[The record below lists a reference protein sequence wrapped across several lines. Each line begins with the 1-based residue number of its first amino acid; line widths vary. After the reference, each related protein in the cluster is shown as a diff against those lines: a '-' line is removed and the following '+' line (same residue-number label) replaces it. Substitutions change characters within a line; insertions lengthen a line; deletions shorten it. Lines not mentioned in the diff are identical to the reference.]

1 MSRHGSLL
9 CIDDDP
15 GCLKVRKM
23 LLEAFGYKV
32 STSTSGREGL
42 SLLKA
47 GAFDA
52 VLVDYQM
59 PEMNGAQVAR
69 EIRRMRPEIPIL
81 MVSAYSNLPD
91 SVTRWVNAFVS
102 KTEPGHYLASKIEQ
116 LLALKHQAPADPVWM
131 LGSALAL
138 TALAGLAFQTLFRR
152 HRDRTNAAE
161 PAGKDAEPLPSS
173 LLPS

>member
-42 SLLKA
+42 DLLKSRS
-47 GAFDA
+47 FDA

-69 EIRRMRPEIPIL
+69 EIRRLRPEIPIL
-81 MVSAYSNLPD
+81 MVSAYNTLPD
-91 SVTRWVNAFVS
+91 SVTRFVNAFVS
-102 KTEPGHYLASKIEQ
+102 KTEPGNYLASRIDQ
-116 LLALKHQAPADPVWM
+116 LLALKNNASGDPLWM
-131 LGSALAL
+131 LGGALAL
-138 TALAGLAFQTLFRR
+138 TALTGLAFQTLFRR
-152 HRDRTNAAE
+152 LRGRSRS
-161 PAGKDAEPLPSS
+161 AEPLP
-173 LLPS
+173 PMA